1 MRLMHT
7 RLPDFYQKVIDA
19 GKKLRPET
27 EVTITGLENMQ
38 TAKLASLRVGR
49 VEEEVLELT
58 EQNPRIKKVEVVI
71 LPRVPETIH
80 TVIIKGIEEDGSCP
94 KAIME
99 SMFCTMP
106 GEEVA
111 LENVGTVEDRRIA
124 ID

>member
-49 VEEEVLELT
+49 VEEEVLEPPD
-58 EQNPRIKKVEVVI
+58 Q
-71 LPRVPETIH
+71 
-80 TVIIKGIEEDGSCP
+80 KGGSGHS
-94 KAIME
+94 A
-99 SMFCTMP
+99 P
-106 GEEVA
+106 GA
-111 LENVGTVEDRRIA
+111 RDHPHRDHQGD
-124 ID
+124 